1 MERSKVTRAAAATG
15 AIAMAAAG
23 VVALGQGTASAAQ
36 GAITW
41 NDGND
46 KLTRTISEVNP
57 AVGDTITVWTTIERT
72 GGVLEIVQAAKD
84 AHPACWKYVPGSAQ
98 VNGTAKGLD
107 SSSPGDANT
116 MGWQRVTGSWTIYP
130 NLTPHSVWFT
140 MQYKIGA
147 DCPTGVPMNGAFYYS
162 TSLGDGNEGT
172 RGPAVTVRAPVN
184 QNTTTTLQAPGTATT
199 GQAVHL
205 TASVSPAAAGGSVQF
220 KDNGAN
226 IGSPVTVAN
235 GSATLSQ
242 VFNSAGAHSI
252 TAVYSGGAGYNG
264 STSAASMVTVSD
276 PAPVDR
282 DTTTTVQA
290 PGTATTGQAV
300 NLTALVSPAAAG
312 GTVQFKDNG
321 ANIGSPVTVNSGTA
335 TLSQTFNSAGAH
347 SITAVYSGGT
357 GYNGS
362 TSAASTV
369 TVSAPGGGTGG
380 DGGTGGSGSLSNIK
394 NIFGS

>member
-1 MERSKVTRAAAATG
+1 MAAATG
-15 AIAMAAAG
+15 AVAMAAAG

-36 GAITW
+36 GTVTW

-46 KLTRTISEVNP
+46 KLTRTISEINP

-84 AHPACWKYVPGSAQ
+84 AHPACWQYVPGSAQ
-98 VNGTAKGLD
+98 VNGSAKGLD
-107 SSSPGDANT
+107 SSSAGDANN

-130 NLTPHSVWFT
+130 NINPHSVWFT

-162 TSLGDGNEGT
+162 TSLGEGNEGT
-172 RGPAVTVRAPVN
+172 RGPAVTVQAPAT

-199 GQAVHL
+199 GQAVNL
-205 TASVSPAAAGGSVQF
+205 TASVSPSAAGGTVQF
-220 KDNGAN
+220 KDNGSN
-226 IGSPVTVAN
+226 IGAPVAVAN

-242 VFNSAGAHSI
+242 TFNTAGAHSI
-252 TAVYSGGAGYNG
+252 TAVYSGGDGYNG
-264 STSAASMVTVSD
+264 SSSAASTVTVSD
-276 PAPVDR
+276 PAPVDQ
-282 DTTTTVQA
+282 DTTTTLQA

-300 NLTALVSPAAAG
+300 NLTASVSPSAAG

-321 ANIGSPVTVNSGTA
+321 INIGSPVAVANGSA
-335 TLSQTFNSAGAH
+335 TLSQTFNTAGAH

-369 TVSAPGGGTGG
+369 TVSAPGGGDGGTGG
-380 DGGTGGSGSLSNIK
+380 NTGGSGSLSNIK